1 MSDFVPCFIVPNYN
15 HAEAF
20 SPVVETLVKFELPI
34 IVVNDGSNSHTT
46 EVLRAIKNQHPLVIL
61 HELSVNQGKGGAVM
75 EGMRVA
81 HGLGFTHG
89 LQLDADDQHNLDDI
103 NKFLDKA
110 RSLTESLICGYPVYD
125 DSVPLGR
132 LIPRYITHFWVWI
145 ETLSFSIKDSMCGFR
160 VYPLAKVIPVIDG
173 ANLGK
178 RMDFDIEILVR
189 LYWQQVNLEFTPTKV
204 IYPEDGL
211 SHFQLWRDNWLIT
224 KMHTRLFFGML
235 FRLPSLLKNNHQ
247 RRKIRRQ
254 VHWSARQERGTPL
267 GLNFLVWSYKLFGRG
282 FFKLLLHPV
291 IAYFTLFA
299 GETKRA
305 SIDYQQ
311 KMQAFKGLSGKIGW
325 RKVYAHFYQFGL
337 AAIDK
342 IGSWMGDIQEKNV
355 TIHNDQVND
364 EIANSGKGAIF
375 IGSHLGNLELSRAI
389 GQNRKG
395 LVINAVVFNKHALNF
410 QEVLNRSNPDTML
423 NLIHVESVGSDTA
436 ILLKQKVDQGEVV
449 IIVGDRTSVN
459 SIGRVEYVDFLG
471 HSAPFSQGPFVL
483 AGILDC
489 PVYLIF
495 CIKHQDRYHVYL
507 ESFRKTM
514 KLPRKNRREEL
525 KLIIQEY
532 ANRLAY
538 YAQKEPLQWFNFF
551 DFWRKD
557 DEKSVVRNKDE
568 KSI

>member
-1 MSDFVPCFIVPNYN
+1 MTHFNPCFIIPNYN

-20 SPVVETLVKFELPI
+20 APVVDKLVAFKLPI
-34 IVVNDGSNSHTT
+34 IVVDDGSNQSTG
-46 EVLRAIKNQHPLVIL
+46 EALKKIEKQYELVTL
-61 HELSVNQGKGGAVM
+61 HQLEKNQGKGGAVM
-75 EGMRVA
+75 AGMRLA
-81 HGLGFTHG
+81 NIMGFSHG
-89 LQLDADDQHNLDDI
+89 LQLDADGQHNLADI
-103 NKFLDKA
+103 ESFLSKA
-110 RSLTESLICGYPVYD
+110 KALPESLICGYPVYD
-125 DSVPLGR
+125 ESVPLGR

-145 ETLSFSIKDSMCGFR
+145 ETLSFAIKDSMCGFR
-160 VYPLAKVIPVIDG
+160 VYPLAKVIAVIDQ

-189 LYWQQVNLEFTPTKV
+189 LYWHQVNLEFTPTKV
-204 IYPEDGL
+204 IYPQDGL
-211 SHFQLWRDNWLIT
+211 SHFKLWQDNWLIT

-235 FRLPSLLKNNHQ
+235 FRLPKLIKNNHNRRKQ
-247 RRKIRRQ
+247 RRQ
-254 VHWSARQERGTPL
+254 LHWSVRRERGTPL
-267 GLNFLVWSYKLFGRG
+267 GLNILVWSYKVFGRG
-282 FFKLLLHPV
+282 AFKLLLRPV

-299 GETKRA
+299 GETKQA
-305 SIDYQQ
+305 SIQYQQ
-311 KMQAFKGLSGKIGW
+311 KMLAYKGQTGNIGW
-325 RKVYAHFYQFGL
+325 RQVYAHFYQFGL

-355 TIHNDQVND
+355 IIHNDQVND

-410 QEVLNRSNPDTML
+410 QEVLNQSNPDTML

-471 HSAPFSQGPFVL
+471 SPAPFSQGPFVL

-495 CIKHQDRYHVYL
+495 CIKEQQTYNVYL
-507 ESFRKTM
+507 EPFRKSM
-514 KLPRKNRREEL
+514 KLPRKNRQEQLRVV
-525 KLIIQEY
+525 IQEY
-532 ANRLAY
+532 ADRLAF
-538 YAQKEPLQWFNFF
+538 YAQKAPLQWFNFF
-551 DFWRKD
+551 DFWHKD
-557 DEKSVVRNKDE
+557 DEKSVVRNRNE
-568 KSI
+568 KSV